1 MTEVSRTAEGYI
13 IDAGLLGR
21 AFGIDPAAVP
31 ELMRS
36 GAIMG
41 HHERGVGPDEGRH
54 CLAFSHAGRT
64 LRITLDEAGRI
75 ISQSM
80 YRPIITPGAVKRR
93 GP

>member
-1 MTEVSRTAEGYI
+1 MTEGSRTAEGYVV
-13 IDAGLLGR
+13 DAGLLGR
-21 AFGIDPAAVP
+21 AFGIDPALVP

-36 GAIMG
+36 GAITG

-54 CLAFSHAGRT
+54 CLAFVHADRT

-80 YRPIITPGAVKRR
+80 YRPIITPRAGKRQE
-93 GP
+93 P